1 MPNLMDSSKMT
12 ASERLRLG
20 LFNYGNSLM
29 QQGQACDAMRMYEQS
44 LAMAPAADV
53 QTAYEQAAGGCGG
66 GDGGGV
72 QPTKRNKRTP
82 AP

>member
-1 MPNLMDSSKMT
+1 
-12 ASERLRLG
+12 
-20 LFNYGNSLM
+20 
-29 QQGQACDAMRMYEQS
+29 MYEQS